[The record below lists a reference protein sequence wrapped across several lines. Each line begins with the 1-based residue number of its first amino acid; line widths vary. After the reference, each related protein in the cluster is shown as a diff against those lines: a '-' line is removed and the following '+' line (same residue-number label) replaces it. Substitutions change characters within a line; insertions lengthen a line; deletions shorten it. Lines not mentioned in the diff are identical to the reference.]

1 MTVTLTGGQQ
11 EREEEWEGEAEE
23 ELLEIPEEADLIQA
37 DRVIEDEE
45 AAKPQGRKE
54 EEHRAVNE
62 IASMLLA
69 MKLEDQEQGTAQP
82 QQKTMQW
89 EVIACT
95 SMFWLCLTV

>member
-1 MTVTLTGGQQ
+1 MVTLTGGQQ

-54 EEHRAVNE
+54 QEHRAVHE
-62 IASMLLA
+62 LARVLLA
-69 MKLEDQEQGTAQP
+69 MKLEDQEEGATQL
-82 QQKTMQW
+82 QKAAKQW
-89 EVIACT
+89 EVTAC
-95 SMFWLCLTV
+95 SNMLWLCLTV